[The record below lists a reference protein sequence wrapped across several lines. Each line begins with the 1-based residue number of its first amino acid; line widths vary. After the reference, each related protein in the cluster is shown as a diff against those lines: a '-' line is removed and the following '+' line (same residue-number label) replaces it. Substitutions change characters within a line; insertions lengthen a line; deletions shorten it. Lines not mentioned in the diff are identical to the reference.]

1 MKTTSAKKMKMK
13 ARLLRAALAFA
24 AALLFVAPGN
34 VLAQETPAPAT
45 DQKPATDQNKPATD
59 QNKAKHDYALI
70 YGTVWDQDDRAVFGV
85 PIKIR
90 RADQKKAKWE
100 LVSDHRGEFAQ
111 RVPVG
116 REDYIVWADIKVPK
130 GRQKPETKAHI
141 ESNERIDVS
150 LHLTK

>member
-1 MKTTSAKKMKMK
+1 MKTNSAKMMKMRVS
-13 ARLLRAALAFA
+13 ATLALAFA
-24 AALLFVAPGN
+24 AALLFAAPGHA
-34 VLAQETPAPAT
+34 LAQEAPALAA
-45 DQKPATDQNKPATD
+45 DQKPATD

-70 YGTVWDQDDRAVFGV
+70 YGTVWDKDDRAVYGV

-90 RADQKKAKWE
+90 RADQKNAKWE

-116 REDYIVWADIKVPK
+116 RADYIVWADIKVPK
-130 GRQKPETKAHI
+130 GTQRPETKAHI
-141 ESNERIDVS
+141 EGNERIDVS